1 MSAKIWCVPS
11 GVYIVYLFVYKNI
24 YHVVLWLC
32 HKSIH
37 SLIDVNLTRYMS
49 HKFFSLGPFWEVV
62 VENVLTVVFHQVSLK
77 Q

>member
-1 MSAKIWCVPS
+1 
-11 GVYIVYLFVYKNI
+11 
-24 YHVVLWLC
+24 
-32 HKSIH
+32 
-37 SLIDVNLTRYMS
+37 MS